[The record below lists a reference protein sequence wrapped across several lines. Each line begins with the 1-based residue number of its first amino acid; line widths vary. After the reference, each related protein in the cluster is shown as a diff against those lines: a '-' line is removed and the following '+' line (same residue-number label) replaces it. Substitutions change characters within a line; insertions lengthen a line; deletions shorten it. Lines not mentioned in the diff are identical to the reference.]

1 MSSAGECDGQVSD
14 FLPQR
19 GDGRSLELDPDGHI
33 DCAYVHPDHRRK
45 GVVSALV
52 QHAVDTCFACGIRRV
67 TVEASICARPMFE
80 RAGFRTLSRAVVTIK
95 GVELVNFPMERLASD
110 EELTAAPNVSRQ

>member
-1 MSSAGECDGQVSD
+1 M
-14 FLPQR
+14 
-19 GDGRSLELDPDGHI
+19 
-33 DCAYVHPDHRRK
+33 
-45 GVVSALV
+45 
-52 QHAVDTCFACGIRRV
+52 